1 LQERASPWRLTAS
14 ASGMLWPRWLFLR
27 ALGVIFGSAFYSL
40 LFQIRGL
47 IGPAGI
53 EPANAYL
60 AALAAA
66 IPRAT
71 RIWTAPTLFWW
82 SATDGALLVVVS
94 AGLLAAGLLTINV
107 WPRVTAAVCT
117 VLFLSCVAA
126 LQTFSSYQSDGMLLQ
141 AGVAAVLLAPRGL
154 RPGLGEWSPPSWAS
168 VWLLRWEWFSIYFG
182 SGVVKL
188 WHRDP
193 QWRTLTAM
201 DHYYENS
208 PLPSWVGWYAQQL
221 PHPVHAATAL
231 LTLVAELALPWVLV
245 LPRRPRI
252 AVAVVLTAFQIGI
265 IATANYAFLNYLV
278 LALGVFLVDDRAL
291 TGLARR
297 VWHARRTAAAATRDA
312 AADALPPDVVRP
324 SGSGR
329 WIGLL
334 GTVVLVATVYLSA
347 SSFLADKL
355 PSAMTA
361 PSRYAEAFRFAN
373 SYGLFAVMTTAEYEI
388 EFQGMRGDS
397 VWVAYPFRYKPQ
409 DPSVAP
415 GLYAPYQPRFEWN
428 LWFASLDPW
437 TDSPWVVTTEARLLR
452 GDPHVL
458 ALFAADPFASSP
470 PVAVRTVLWRYW
482 FTDATTRRRTGRWW
496 DRDSLG
502 LFAGTVTR
510 ATDGSVQ
517 FVPAP
522 MPPESV
528 R

>member
-1 LQERASPWRLTAS
+1 MQERDSPWRLTAP

-27 ALGVIFGSAFYSL
+27 VLGVIFGSAFYSL

-53 EPANAYL
+53 EPADAYL

-66 IPRAT
+66 IPRTT

-82 SATDGALLVVVS
+82 SATDSALLVTVG
-94 AGLLAAGLLTINV
+94 AGLVAAALLTINV

-117 VLFLSCVAA
+117 VLFLSCVVA

-182 SGVVKL
+182 SGVVKW
-188 WHRDP
+188 WHGDP

-221 PHPVHAATAL
+221 PHSVHAATAF
-231 LTLVAELALPWVLV
+231 LTLFAELVTPWVL
-245 LPRRPRI
+245 LGPRRPRI
-252 AVAVVLTAFQIGI
+252 AVAVALTAFQIGI
-265 IATANYAFLNYLV
+265 ITTANYAFLNYLV

-297 VWHARRTAAAATRDA
+297 VWHPSRTGAAPATQPSAAKPQPAR
-312 AADALPPDVVRP
+312 VVRP
-324 SGSGR
+324 GGYGR
-329 WIGLL
+329 WIGLG
-334 GTVVLVATVYLSA
+334 GTVVLLSTIYLSA
-347 SSFLADKL
+347 SSFLASKI
-355 PSAMTA
+355 PYAMTA
-361 PSRYAEAFRFAN
+361 PARYAEGFRFAN

-388 EFQGMRGDS
+388 EFQGTRDDS

-409 DPSVAP
+409 DPFVAP

-428 LWFASLDPW
+428 LWFASLGPW
-437 TDSPWVVTTEARLLR
+437 SESPWVVTTEARLLQN
-452 GDPHVL
+452 DPQVL
-458 ALFAADPFASSP
+458 ALFAGNPFATTP
-470 PVAVRTVLWRYW
+470 PRAVRTVLWRYW
-482 FTDATTRRRTGRWW
+482 FTDIATRRRTGRWW
-496 DRDSLG
+496 NRDLVG
-502 LFAGTVTR
+502 VFAGTVGR

-517 FVPAP
+517 FAPAS
-522 MPPESV
+522 E
-528 R
+528 

>member
-1 LQERASPWRLTAS
+1 
-14 ASGMLWPRWLFLR
+14 MLWPRWLFLR
-27 ALGVIFGSAFYSL
+27 VLGVIFASAFYSL

-47 IGPAGI
+47 IGPLGI

-66 IPRAT
+66 IPRTT

-82 SATDGALLVVVS
+82 SATDGALIVVVG
-94 AGLLAAGLLTINV
+94 AGLVAAALLTINV

-117 VLFLSCVAA
+117 VLFLSCVVA

-141 AGVAAVLLAPRGL
+141 AGVAAVLLAPRGV

-188 WHRDP
+188 WSGDP

-208 PLPSWVGWYAQQL
+208 PLPSWMGWYAQQL
-221 PHPVHAATAL
+221 PHSVHAAAAF
-231 LTLVAELALPWVLV
+231 LTLFAELVAPWVL
-245 LPRRPRI
+245 LGPRRARI
-252 AVAVVLTAFQIGI
+252 VVAVVLTVFQIGI

-297 VWHARRTAAAATRDA
+297 VWHLGRHFGRHFGRLDA
-312 AADALPPDVVRP
+312 APAPPVSAAEPQPAGVVRP
-324 SGSGR
+324 GGYGR
-329 WIGLL
+329 WIGPAS
-334 GTVVLVATVYLSA
+334 TVVLLSTVYLSA
-347 SSFLADKL
+347 SSFLGSML

-361 PSRYAEAFRFAN
+361 PARYTEAFRFAN
-373 SYGLFAVMTTAEYEI
+373 SYGLFAVMTRAEYEI
-388 EFQGMRGDS
+388 EFQGTRDDS

-409 DPSVAP
+409 DPFAAP

-428 LWFASLDPW
+428 LWFASLGPW
-437 TDSPWVVTTEARLLR
+437 SDSPWVVTTEARLLR
-452 GDPHVL
+452 NDPHVL
-458 ALFAADPFASSP
+458 ALFAGNPFAASP
-470 PVAVRTVLWRYW
+470 PRAVRTVLWRYW
-482 FTDATTRRRTGRWW
+482 FTDAATRRRTGRWW
-496 DRDSLG
+496 NRESLG
-502 LFAGTVTR
+502 VFAGTVTR

-517 FVPAP
+517 FTPASV
-522 MPPESV
+522 PPESD